1 MNQNN
6 EIVPNFEIVLE
17 KINRN
22 LVAGDLPEFRLV
34 DYYLAIE
41 LDLPVP
47 DLERLVTQW
56 HLGIKITSP
65 GVIDAVVGS
74 ALPAISLTKV
84 ASPYEYNFFGAEFQF
99 FKLDMS
105 GVFWQGI
112 NHEKKVAVYIPD
124 SIPFTGIKLLAR
136 YTEIEKVIRSTNFKI
151 TNNLS
156 GEEVT
161 VEVNKDTFETPI
173 LIGSSA
179 ECDVVLTSTGDS
191 IIFQQH
197 ALLGHM
203 GHHTYLRT
211 KRDENGKIPADTN
224 QYGHLAMNEDGD
236 SRLSSDWSETGY
248 RFQIGHYTIHMH

>member
-6 EIVPNFEIVLE
+6 EMVPNFEIVLE

-22 LVAGDLPEFRLV
+22 LVTGDLPEFQLE
-34 DYYLAIE
+34 DYFLAIE
-41 LDLPVP
+41 SDLPVF
-47 DLERLVTQW
+47 DLESLVTQW

-84 ASPYEYNFFGAEFQF
+84 ASPYEYNFLGAEFQF

-105 GVFWQGI
+105 GVYWQGI
-112 NHEKKVAVYIPD
+112 NHEKKVAVYVPD

-136 YTEIEKVIRSTNFKI
+136 YTEIETVIQSTNFTI
-151 TNNLS
+151 TNNLT
-156 GEEVT
+156 GEEAT
-161 VEVNKDTFETPI
+161 VEVEKDTFETPI
-173 LIGSSA
+173 LIGSGA
-179 ECDVVLTSTGDS
+179 ECDVVLASTGDS

-211 KRDENGKIPADTN
+211 KRDEEGKIPAAVN
-224 QYGHLAMNEDGD
+224 EYGHLANNEDGD
-236 SRLSSDWSETGY
+236 RRLTSESDESGY
-248 RFQIGHYTIHMH
+248 EFRVGHYTIHMF